1 MPIFTGYKTG
11 DMKSLFQSILNLFR
25 SEEEAPISEE
35 RQMEIRRSNEKAKAD
50 RHELIVSNLINSL
63 QTGVDKDRLYA
74 IEELAEMKEERAI
87 PALIKALVD
96 LNKDVRWKAKDILPQ
111 ISPGWATSSMAVDA
125 VPFLINKLTSSDKD
139 VWRTSARIL
148 GHLHEVSVPL
158 LGEAI
163 ADGDDET
170 QWKAIQIVA
179 GIKTDISQVAPAL
192 VKAVDS
198 DNVTIKEAA
207 LVALGATGI
216 KDSAILEKLGANLE
230 HSSSNIRYA
239 AANSFFKFGA
249 AAAPY
254 SKLLVKTL
262 LDSEHKVRTAAAN
275 ALKSIG
281 QPAVADLLELIQQR
295 NVLRLLKEG
304 RIQQS
309 KGELFKGVDIEKFR
323 LEPKKALRNVSW
335 HFKDMLDELHRVDA
349 AVLLAIKVLTESDI
363 KSIGTMDTLITA
375 LKDKKTEIRNGALLA
390 IGASGQEAEAN
401 LPELLQLFEKNHI
414 QDYELVVQSLNKIK
428 PNWADLDMAT
438 PFLNFLIERLGTD
451 PASRINAT
459 LALKAMDENVVA
471 TLIRGLENKDR
482 IIREEVIKL
491 LALLGDNAKAAI
503 PFLVEISKNDEFRS
517 LREQADDVVK
527 RIGFKK
533 P

>member
-1 MPIFTGYKTG
+1 
-11 DMKSLFQSILNLFR
+11 MKSLLQAILNFFR
-25 SEEEAPISEE
+25 SEKVAPISEE
-35 RQMEIRRSNEKAKAD
+35 RQLEIRQSNEQTKAN

-63 QTGVDKDRLYA
+63 KTGVDKDRLYA
-74 IEELAEMKEERAI
+74 IEELAELKEERAI
-87 PALIKALVD
+87 PSLIEALVD
-96 LNKDVRWKAKDILPQ
+96 INKEVRWKAKDLLPQ
-111 ISPGWATSSMAVDA
+111 INPGWAASAMAVDA
-125 VPFLINKLTSSDKD
+125 VPFLIKKLTSSDKD
-139 VWRTSARIL
+139 VWRTAARIL
-148 GHLHEVSVPL
+148 GHLHEVSLPL
-158 LGEAI
+158 LGDAI

-179 GIKTDISQVAPAL
+179 GLKCDISEVGPAL
-192 VKAVDS
+192 IKAVDS
-198 DNVTIKEAA
+198 NNVTIKESA
-207 LVALGATGI
+207 LVALGATGS
-216 KDSAILEKLGANLE
+216 KDPVILEKLGASLA

-239 AANSFFKFGA
+239 AANSFLKFGA

-262 LDSEHKVRTAAAN
+262 LDSEHKVRNAAAK

-295 NVLRLLKEG
+295 NDLRQLKEG

-309 KGELFKGVDIEKFR
+309 KGELFKGIDVEKFM

-349 AVLLAIKVLTESDI
+349 AVVLAIKVLTESDI
-363 KSIGTMDTLITA
+363 QSIGTMDTLLTA

-390 IGASGQEAEAN
+390 ISASGQEAEEN
-401 LPELLQLFEKNHI
+401 LPELLQLFEKDHI
-414 QDYELVVQSLNKIK
+414 QDYELVVKSLNKIK
-428 PNWADLDMAT
+428 PDWADLDIAT

-451 PASRINAT
+451 PTSRLNAT

-482 IIREEVIKL
+482 IIRKEVIKL
-491 LALLGDNAKAAI
+491 LSLLGDNAKEAI
-503 PFLVEISKNDEFRS
+503 PFLVAISKNDEFRS
-517 LREQADDVVK
+517 LRDKADEVVRK
-527 RIGFKK
+527 IGF
-533 P
+533 